1 MSFSPP
7 ITALKLCVSI
17 GSNPPYEQD
26 ISTASMGSNSVQI
39 TDINGLLTAFNSED
53 VGTSFT
59 PSLIATYNPGSF
71 PSGDTLS
78 IPSVSNFIPR
88 QSTPTLSLAN
98 LPNNLAT
105 GSTFSLSDYVGT
117 NSTGVLSYSSSV
129 LSVATVNSSTG
140 LVTLVGAGTTNI
152 TVSQAASADGLY
164 AAADPVSREIVVRRP
179 ISRAANGVTIKYNG
193 PNTLSSEPL
202 FIQANPRGT
211 GMEWFA
217 VVDLDGG
224 YILSYANNEDDG
236 INYFKPPGQASPV
249 IFNNIVTTLMRDMT
263 NTFYNA
269 TTFNQNIGS
278 WDISNVISIGQMFGN
293 AGAFNNAGSPDIGKW
308 DTSKV
313 QFMFFTFYNATNF
326 NQDISAWNVGL
337 ATPKLQNGFR
347 DGSALIT
354 ANMPLA
360 FQPSISLA
368 TNGVTI
374 RYTGLVPTTEPLF
387 IQANLRGTGMEW
399 FAVVTDNSIGYINS
413 YAKNIQAG
421 IDYFKPPGQA
431 NPVIFN
437 NIVTTLVTN
446 MSEMFYN
453 ATSFNE
459 DISSWDTSI
468 LTYMSFM
475 FYNASAF
482 NQNLSGWNVGNVIER
497 GYFATGSPLA
507 LPENSHKLPPFVV

>member
-1 MSFSPP
+1 MNQSKF
-7 ITALKLCVSI
+7 I
-17 GSNPPYEQD
+17 
-26 ISTASMGSNSVQI
+26 
-39 TDINGLLTAFNSED
+39 
-53 VGTSFT
+53 
-59 PSLIATYNPGSF
+59 
-71 PSGDTLS
+71 LS

-98 LPNNLAT
+98 ILDKRTTDIPFYLSGYIGTDST
-105 GSTFSLSDYVGT
+105 GILTFS
-117 NSTGVLSYSSSV
+117 SSAT
-129 LSVATVNSSTG
+129 SVATVNSSTG
-140 LVTLVGAGTTNI
+140 LVTLIGAGTTTI

-164 AAADPVSREIVVRRP
+164 AAADPVSREIVVQGLP
-179 ISRAANGVTIKYNG
+179 ITLAANGVTIKYNG
-193 PNTLSSEPL
+193 SSTLTSNPQ
-202 FIQANPRGT
+202 FIQADPRGT

-217 VVDLDGG
+217 VVDLAEF

-293 AGAFNNAGSPDIGKW
+293 AVAFNNAGSPDIGKW

-374 RYTGLVPTTEPLF
+374 IYTGLVPTTEPLF

-421 IDYFKPPGQA
+421 IDYFKPLGQA

-437 NIVTTLVTN
+437 NIVTTLITN

-459 DISSWDTSI
+459 DISSWDTSNV
-468 LTYMSFM
+468 TYMSFM
-475 FYNASAF
+475 FYNATSF
-482 NQNLSGWNVGNVIER
+482 TQNLSGWNVSSVIYR
-497 GYFATGSPLA
+497 DNFATNSPLGNTT
-507 LPENSHKLPPFVV
+507 NSVNNMPFLIMI